1 MTPRSHFFLAG
12 GTSMNYSSL
21 KKTISIITNMHTTL
35 NNVAI
40 HFHRGPTATNGTA
53 IYINAGDPNDPVWL
67 GLVEAKATH
76 EAGHIAHTS
85 FEIFEGVQGE
95 KLRKSSMLKW
105 VLNTIEDVRME
116 NCCIAHLPGAY
127 WVFNK
132 MTNLLFEEGYWQ
144 EVSDDEPLSMCLQAF
159 LLYAGR
165 GYGVDGQSHLV
176 SKGLYAKQ
184 RLIDAGVPS
193 EPLNKIEN
201 RMHNWGKLVDTDD
214 AFLEAEMIV
223 RLLQECQQVIQQDQN
238 QGDQGGD
245 AQSGSQAGDQG
256 GDAQSGSQAGDQGG
270 DAQSGSQ
277 AGDQGGDAQS
287 GSQAGDQGGDAQSGS
302 QGGDQGGDAQSGSQG
317 GKSSGGNPLAFEDL
331 DNMADAFDDI
341 HEQLSQ
347 GIDKASDNSNV
358 SDELLNAIQQEYL
371 SDTRSTHSRYFRLDD
386 ARQLSRGLT
395 RQLESAMWSKSQ
407 QEITYDDTGNE
418 FDQDLLAGVSAGNN
432 RIFFTESE
440 VTTQKSS
447 MIILVDR
454 SGSMNR
460 SDQMLVAN
468 NSAAAC
474 AYALEAVGIE
484 VGIIHFDNNVTIT
497 KKFSDD
503 LNQSMNRMGQ
513 EANGGTCTH
522 YALQAAHLMMSQ
534 STRTRKQVLV
544 ITDGDPSCIASVEH
558 QVAEL
563 IRFGID
569 VASIQICFGNYAG
582 IENKTVLSSIDE
594 LPIVLSD
601 LVSNGALDS
610 IQIG

>member
-85 FEIFEGVQGE
+85 FAIFEGVQGE

-116 NCCIAHLPGAY
+116 SCCIAHLPGAY

-201 RMHNWGKLVDTDD
+201 RMPNWGKLVDTDD

-245 AQSGSQAGDQG
+245 AQSGSQA
-256 GDAQSGSQAGDQGG
+256 
-270 DAQSGSQ
+270 
-277 AGDQGGDAQS
+277 
-287 GSQAGDQGGDAQSGS
+287 
-302 QGGDQGGDAQSGSQG
+302 GDQGGDAQSGSQG

-358 SDELLNAIQQEYL
+358 SDELLNAIQQEHL
-371 SDTRSTHSRYFRLDD
+371 SDTRSTHSSYFRLDD

-558 QVAEL
+558 HVAEL

>member
-1 MTPRSHFFLAG
+1 
-12 GTSMNYSSL
+12 MNYSSL

-238 QGDQGGD
+238 Q
-245 AQSGSQAGDQG
+245 
-256 GDAQSGSQAGDQGG
+256 
-270 DAQSGSQ
+270 
-277 AGDQGGDAQS
+277 
-287 GSQAGDQGGDAQSGS
+287 GDQGGDAQSGS